1 MKKKKLIPLM
11 LTCVVM
17 GSVIASGCG
26 PKQQAGAKQTKKAVP
41 VATAVVKEGTIGAN
55 AVFTGQI
62 SPSLQTKVVSKISGK
77 VAQVYVNA
85 GDFVK
90 AGQPLVQVDTTDL
103 ENQLRQ
109 QQAQLKQQQAQV
121 QAVRAQVQTS
131 EAQLEKAK
139 TDAQNTYAQL
149 LAPLQQAKIALDDAQ
164 TTFNRKQNLY
174 QQGVIPKS
182 DLDAAQTALDTA
194 RSKYEAAQQQVNQAS
209 PGGDPL
215 NVDSVKIALDQLAQ
229 TQAQVAAAEAQVE
242 QIQAN
247 IATTQSQIA
256 QATVTS
262 PVDGVVVSKDVEVGG
277 FAGGQGSV
285 ATIAQIDPVQVNLNI
300 PENMIDKV
308 KEGLHVKVAVKA
320 LGNQTWDAVISR
332 INPVEDTN
340 SKSYQAVVE
349 IKNPDEKLKPG
360 MVAEVTVEG
369 LTPRKALVIPAN
381 ALVQTPDGAKVF
393 TVENNVAHQHLL
405 KLGAIESDQ
414 VEVLEGLK
422 AGDVLVTEGQELLGE
437 GTPVTVTNA
446 NGSGKS
452 GGSQG
457 TKGTGNAQGTG
468 SAQGANGTA
477 QSGNA
482 TSGAGNNAQRK
493 GAAQASGD
501 QQ

>member
-1 MKKKKLIPLM
+1 MKKKQLVPVM
-11 LTCVVM
+11 LTCVVI
-17 GSVIASGCG
+17 GSAILSGCG
-26 PKQQAGAKQTKKAVP
+26 SSKSATAKPASRAVP
-41 VATAVVKEGTIGAN
+41 VATTVVKEGTIGAH

-77 VAQVYVNA
+77 VVKVFVNA
-85 GDFVK
+85 GDTVK

-121 QAVRAQVQTS
+121 QAIQAQVQTN

-139 TDAQNTYAQL
+139 TDAQNNYNQL
-149 LAPLQQAKIALDDAQ
+149 LAPLQQAKIDLDAKQ
-164 TTFNRKQNLY
+164 MAFNREQNLY
-174 QQGVIPKS
+174 QQGAASKA
-182 DLDAAQTALDTA
+182 DLDAAQTALETA
-194 RSKYEAAQQQVNQAS
+194 KSKYDAAQQQVNAAS

-215 NVDSVKIALDQLAQ
+215 NVDSVKIAQDQVSQA
-229 TQAQVAAAEAQVE
+229 QAQVAAAQAQLG

-247 IATTQSQIA
+247 IEATQSQIA

-349 IKNPDEKLKPG
+349 IKNPDRKLKPG

-437 GTPVTVTNA
+437 GAQVNVTN
-446 NGSGKS
+446 K
-452 GGSQG
+452 GGSQSKDNPSQGSGDSSHKHGG
-457 TKGTGNAQGTG
+457 TQSQGNGQ
-468 SAQGANGTA
+468 
-477 QSGNA
+477 
-482 TSGAGNNAQRK
+482 K
-493 GAAQASGD
+493 KDAAHASGD

>member
-1 MKKKKLIPLM
+1 MKKKQLVPVM
-11 LTCVVM
+11 LTSVVI
-17 GSVIASGCG
+17 GSAILSGCG
-26 PKQQAGAKQTKKAVP
+26 SSKSATAKPASRAVP
-41 VATAVVKEGTIGAN
+41 VATAVVKEGTIGAH

-62 SPSLQTKVVSKISGK
+62 SPSLQTKVVSKVSGK
-77 VAQVYVNA
+77 VVKVFVNA
-85 GDFVK
+85 GDTVK

-121 QAVRAQVQTS
+121 QAIQAQVQTS

-139 TDAQNTYAQL
+139 TDAQNNYNQL
-149 LAPLQQAKIALDDAQ
+149 LAPVEQAKIALDSAQ
-164 TTFNRKQNLY
+164 NAFNREQNLY
-174 QQGVIPKS
+174 QLGAASKK
-182 DLDAAQTALDTA
+182 DLDDAQTALETA
-194 RSKYEAAQQQVNQAS
+194 KSKYEAAQQQLNAAS

-215 NVDSVKIALDQLAQ
+215 NVDSVKIAQDQVAQ
-229 TQAQVAAAEAQVE
+229 AQAQVAAAQAQLG

-247 IATTQSQIA
+247 IDATESQIA

-308 KEGLHVKVAVKA
+308 KEGLHVKVAVNA

-349 IKNPDEKLKPG
+349 IKNPDRKLKPG
-360 MVAEVTVEG
+360 MVAQVTVEG

-437 GTPVTVTNA
+437 GASVTVTN
-446 NGSGKS
+446 K
-452 GGSQG
+452 GGSQS
-457 TKGTGNAQGTG
+457 KDS
-468 SAQGANGTA
+468 SAQ
-477 QSGNA
+477 
-482 TSGAGNNAQRK
+482 TSGSSHKHGGTQSQGNGQK
-493 GAAQASGD
+493 KDAAQASGD